1 MTPAQFDILLKRL
14 IEMGTPK
21 VVVFLI
27 ILVWFLDIPKPQNE
41 YQLLE
46 FYAGVGRIASLAKW
60 CGFSTV
66 AVDIQYGAH
75 RQREGKR
82 RPMDIN
88 GNAGLVLC
96 IHLLLTSEWEQV
108 VAFFAIVC
116 SSYVPVN
123 RHSTGRTLL
132 TPLGNENYIGVR
144 RSNKMTSRTVIL
156 IWITILSGGTYL
168 MENPSGSF
176 LAFHPRYV
184 WMLQKLKA
192 IGILTYKTAFW
203 MRKYGSISWKRTWV
217 WANSRRIGSLD
228 LGPLTEE
235 EKEGCEETTI
245 RYKDAQGNT
254 RWKGN
259 ANLKLT
265 QHYTFKFAGTVT
277 RLLPKLRED
286 SGSHKFPVPLE
297 STISLFARMPWDH
310 ESVSWEEEGDLRD
323 VIEYE
328 LKAAMM
334 DSDAKAPEVS
344 PGGVL
349 SELARPGTLTD
360 PLDDCPVE
368 GMDDPYLTM
377 EGVDDP
383 YLELANVDDPYLVME
398 GVDESVQEGGPTS
411 PKTDPLLA
419 HIDTLFPVRFRKSWF
434 LKEAL
439 LLVLNQWGLLKGP
452 RVSVD
457 KNEVKK
463 IRRLMTP
470 RADGS
475 LLVPPEF
482 LEKWKDL
489 QNGGRDA
496 DIFLKKMHR
505 RVESINQQD
514 LWVDGEFMSEQD
526 MIDANIPPRDKYE
539 KHVELFWVEKK
550 MAGRRLTKRKREI
563 LQEEEDLSET
573 EYDKLKQEECNM
585 PAIMAMDKDDTGLH
599 ETITSF
605 DDAPDHISQLS
616 ERADTIY
623 TSVSNLTDKLT
634 AINTTGIVD
643 GFHREQLE

>member
-60 CGFSTV
+60 CGFSTA

-235 EKEGCEETTI
+235 EKEGCEKTTI

-310 ESVSWEEEGDLRD
+310 ES
-323 VIEYE
+323 E

-383 YLELANVDDPYLVME
+383 YLELADVDDPYLVME

-452 RVSVD
+452 R
-457 KNEVKK
+457 
-463 IRRLMTP
+463 
-470 RADGS
+470 
-475 LLVPPEF
+475 
-482 LEKWKDL
+482 
-489 QNGGRDA
+489 

-550 MAGRRLTKRKREI
+550 MAGRRKRKREI

-643 GFHREQLE
+643 GFHREQQDTLKIEYTNAQRLPFISHIKSKLKKEQKEREKKENPSTPAPKPKAKVKVEKK